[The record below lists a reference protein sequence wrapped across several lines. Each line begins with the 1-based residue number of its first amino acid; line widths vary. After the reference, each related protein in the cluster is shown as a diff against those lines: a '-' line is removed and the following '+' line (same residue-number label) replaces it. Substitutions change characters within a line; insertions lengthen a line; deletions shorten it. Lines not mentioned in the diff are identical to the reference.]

1 MGVVYITK
9 GAVPRPVVPASRMI
23 TIIRYKAPP
32 LRPASG
38 SKSSNWGTCLRE
50 MRINA
55 GLSQRQLASIT
66 SIDRAIIR
74 RIEAGTAPGNI
85 DVVEKIAF
93 CLGFEFDLMMLPAY
107 CEDEAHEP
115 QRLAA

>member
-1 MGVVYITK
+1 MPVIYVTK
-9 GAVPRPVVPASRMI
+9 DAATAPPPPPSRMI

-32 LRPASG
+32 LRPLTG
-38 SKSSNWGTCLRE
+38 SKSSNWGACLRE
-50 MRINA
+50 MRVNA

-85 DVVEKIAF
+85 DVIEKIAF
-93 CLGFEFDLMMLPAY
+93 CLGFEFDLMMLPPYQDPNLPETSQAI
-107 CEDEAHEP
+107 A
-115 QRLAA
+115 